1 MTSEGMVRD
10 TTDAEVDASILSH
23 LRGWWVTITRRDG
36 YWLGHEEV
44 DLLMRVADERDA
56 LRRAACTDP
65 DEPHG
70 DPRYVINTCGACGH
84 EPHGVGYLCIRATCP
99 CRNDRSFQ

>member
-1 MTSEGMVRD
+1 MTSEGMVREA
-10 TTDAEVDASILSH
+10 TDAELDAKM
-23 LRGWWVTITRRDG
+23 LRDIRDAYEMIQG
-36 YWLGHEEV
+36 PLRLTHAEIR
-44 DLLMRVADERDA
+44 LLLRIADERDA
-56 LRRAACTDP
+56 LRRAACADP

-70 DPRYVINTCGACGH
+70 DPRYVIDTCGACGH